1 MSRRAR
7 SRAAAIEAKRYDSTS
22 AKVTPCNHCNDGDG
36 YCVYPYYGQAMPGP
50 NFRPDPDAPGLG
62 TFTHCSQCG
71 AGEHDE
77 A

>member
-7 SRAAAIEAKRYDSTS
+7 SRAAAVS
-22 AKVTPCNHCNDGDG
+22 AKHYASATSPAAPCNHCNDGDG
-36 YCVYPYYGQAMPGP
+36 HCVYPYYGQAMPGP
-50 NFRPDPDAPGLG
+50 NFRPDPDVPGCG
-62 TFTHCSQCG
+62 TFTHCPQCG